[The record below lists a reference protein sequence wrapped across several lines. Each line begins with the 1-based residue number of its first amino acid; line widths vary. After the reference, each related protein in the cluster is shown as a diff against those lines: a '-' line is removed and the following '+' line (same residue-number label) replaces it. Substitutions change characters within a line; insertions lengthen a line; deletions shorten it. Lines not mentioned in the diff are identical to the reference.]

1 MLIQIKS
8 RFNSSVLFDHTCENN
23 TLKITLEAAVK
34 IGARLVGA
42 NLDGAILDR
51 ARLVGANLDGASLV
65 GANLVGASLDRASLV
80 GANLDGAS
88 LDGVSL
94 VGASLVGARL
104 DRASLIGS
112 RLDGSNLVGSSF
124 DGSRLDGASLIG
136 ASLVGATYGIAKLT
150 RGIIQLI
157 GYYWTVFIFD
167 AHIKIGCKLY
177 STEDWIN
184 FSDNEIAA
192 MDSEAAEFWKANKD
206 IIIAIAKHHQK

>member
-42 NLDGAILDR
+42 NLDRANLDR
-51 ARLVGANLDGASLV
+51 AI
-65 GANLVGASLDRASLV
+65 
-80 GANLDGAS
+80 
-88 LDGVSL
+88 L

-112 RLDGSNLVGSSF
+112 RLDGSNLV
-124 DGSRLDGASLIG
+124 G